1 MFKDWQH
8 DKDVI
13 RLLPAALVTVL
24 VCLLMLF
31 STSTAHADGGAPNL
45 AYIAG
50 TAHGISVVDVAQQ
63 KVTSNFAIPG
73 DPHNILLSL
82 DARFLYVTL
91 PQKNQ
96 VAVLAAKTGQQ
107 VCSVNVP
114 GQPSLLAYDP
124 SPDTLYAAGNGA
136 ATVTAI
142 NPNNCTVRF
151 TIPTD
156 GPVYGLAAALVT
168 ASGRDTNQL
177 WVAANSLGIFDD
189 FNGHT
194 IGTLSIPGGPHYV
207 SVPPGATV
215 YVTTGQNSVVA
226 VDLSTHHVIP
236 LVSGGVYGPMDYD
249 ATTGEIYVPD
259 TKNDQLVVLAPV
271 NSGFPPP
278 HEPSRVI
285 HLGVPPA
292 SVAIT
297 SDGLLGF
304 VALSSGNVVMLDLPG
319 REVITT
325 IPVGGSPH
333 FIITG
338 LYPPLIG
345 TTPQQASVWETVLNI
360 AAYIFVA
367 ALFLIP
373 IFLFRRYTKATTIP
387 AKKQQRSKR

>member
-1 MFKDWQH
+1 
-8 DKDVI
+8 
-13 RLLPAALVTVL
+13 
-24 VCLLMLF
+24 
-31 STSTAHADGGAPNL
+31 
-45 AYIAG
+45 
-50 TAHGISVVDVAQQ
+50 
-63 KVTSNFAIPG
+63 
-73 DPHNILLSL
+73 
-82 DARFLYVTL
+82 
-91 PQKNQ
+91 
-96 VAVLAAKTGQQ
+96 
-107 VCSVNVP
+107 
-114 GQPSLLAYDP
+114 
-124 SPDTLYAAGNGA
+124 
-136 ATVTAI
+136 
-142 NPNNCTVRF
+142 
-151 TIPTD
+151 
-156 GPVYGLAAALVT
+156 
-168 ASGRDTNQL
+168 
-177 WVAANSLGIFDD
+177 
-189 FNGHT
+189 
-194 IGTLSIPGGPHYV
+194 
-207 SVPPGATV
+207 
-215 YVTTGQNSVVA
+215 
-226 VDLSTHHVIP
+226 
-236 LVSGGVYGPMDYD
+236 MDYD

-360 AAYIFVA
+360 AAYVFVA

-373 IFLFRRYTKATTIP
+373 ILLFRRYTKATPIP
-387 AKKQQRSKR
+387 PKKQQRSKR